1 LHLAGGE
8 PDASAPF
15 IQLFI
20 QHFLGTGF
28 FEEIVKAL
36 PILGLVVAA
45 RYMTPEIRAKIGVE
59 EPLDGI
65 LIGAASGGGFA
76 IMETLIQY
84 TPRDLVNTW
93 TTTVL
98 AFRGVPIQNA
108 DAVMNNMNGEQLR
121 SLINQGSNLLNTAPG
136 IKWLIIRSIDLSFG
150 HMAYAGYFGYFIGL
164 SVIKPEQRWKIL
176 LIGLVSA
183 SLPHALWDTVA
194 SMDTVPLQAAIALL
208 SYAVLA
214 AAVLKAREIS
224 PNRNLLQPSVI
235 FGASTTMP
243 AYAAPMPSP
252 VPAAPLPLMSAP
264 PVVRPVP
271 PADTTPAPLIS
282 PSVGPAGRI
291 ANRLRVG
298 TKFLIIVPGLRLLEH
313 QVPGLL
319 AQSPGGP
326 VAEVTRNPNDPSVL
340 GLTNLSSSAWEAVS
354 NGSRRQIAPGQT
366 IRLAPGARIDFGSI
380 DGEVG

>member
-1 LHLAGGE
+1 
-8 PDASAPF
+8 
-15 IQLFI
+15 
-20 QHFLGTGF
+20 
-28 FEEIVKAL
+28 
-36 PILGLVVAA
+36 
-45 RYMTPEIRAKIGVE
+45 
-59 EPLDGI
+59 
-65 LIGAASGGGFA
+65 
-76 IMETLIQY
+76 
-84 TPRDLVNTW
+84 
-93 TTTVL
+93 
-98 AFRGVPIQNA
+98 
-108 DAVMNNMNGEQLR
+108 
-121 SLINQGSNLLNTAPG
+121 
-136 IKWLIIRSIDLSFG
+136 
-150 HMAYAGYFGYFIGL
+150 MAYAGYFGYFIGL

-176 LIGLVSA
+176 LIGLASA

-235 FGASTTMP
+235 FGASRTVP
-243 AYAAPMPSP
+243 AYAAPTPSTPPP
-252 VPAAPLPLMSAP
+252 VSYAPAVVSAP
-264 PVVRPVP
+264 PVVRPGLA
-271 PADTTPAPLIS
+271 ADAAPAPPIS

-340 GLTNLSSSAWEAVS
+340 GLTNLSSSSWEAVS

-366 IRLAPGARIDFGSI
+366 IKLAPGAKIDFGST

>member
-1 LHLAGGE
+1 
-8 PDASAPF
+8 
-15 IQLFI
+15 
-20 QHFLGTGF
+20 
-28 FEEIVKAL
+28 
-36 PILGLVVAA
+36 
-45 RYMTPEIRAKIGVE
+45 
-59 EPLDGI
+59 
-65 LIGAASGGGFA
+65 
-76 IMETLIQY
+76 
-84 TPRDLVNTW
+84 
-93 TTTVL
+93 
-98 AFRGVPIQNA
+98 
-108 DAVMNNMNGEQLR
+108 
-121 SLINQGSNLLNTAPG
+121 
-136 IKWLIIRSIDLSFG
+136 
-150 HMAYAGYFGYFIGL
+150 MAYAGYFGYFIGL

-176 LIGLVSA
+176 LIGLASA

-224 PNRNLLQPSVI
+224 PNRSLLQPSVI
-235 FGASTTMP
+235 FGASRTVP
-243 AYAAPMPSP
+243 AYPAP
-252 VPAAPLPLMSAP
+252 APSAP
-264 PVVRPVP
+264 PVTYTPTTVSAPPVTRPG
-271 PADTTPAPLIS
+271 PAADATPAPLIS

-366 IRLAPGARIDFGSI
+366 IKLAPGAKIDFGST